1 MPVDI
6 PPGGPPD
13 TPDTPADADEA
24 SRPKPRWGLGD
35 VILGLVVG
43 LVLSSILA
51 GIWLGASGDEELSIG
66 GKAFSQMGLWIGLVG
81 SVVLA
86 TRRKG
91 SGSLTIDFGWAF
103 RWTDVPLGVAVGIGA
118 QLVII
123 PGVAI
128 LLRPLLGEPEVSGPV
143 KELVA
148 EANGIAVVVLI
159 LIAVVGAPLVEE
171 LFFRGLL
178 LRSIEKRLGPVWA
191 IVGSSV
197 FFGLAHPQDLGFKG
211 QTMVMVALAA
221 FAVALATLAVK
232 TRRLG
237 PSIVAHATFNL
248 ISLAVALKNN

>member
-1 MPVDI
+1 M
-6 PPGGPPD
+6 
-13 TPDTPADADEA
+13 
-24 SRPKPRWGLGD
+24 GD

-43 LVLSSILA
+43 LALSSLLA

-81 SVVLA
+81 STVLA

-91 SGSLTIDFGWAF
+91 SGSLKIDFGWAVQWF
-103 RWTDVPLGVAVGIGA
+103 DVPLGVAVGIGA
-118 QLVII
+118 QLVIV
-123 PGVAI
+123 PAVAI

-148 EANGIAVVVLI
+148 EASGVGLAILI

-178 LRSIEKRLGPVWA
+178 LRSIEKRLGVVGA
-191 IVGSSV
+191 VVGSSV
-197 FFGLAHPQDLGFKG
+197 FFGLAHPQDLPAKA
-211 QTMVMVALAA
+211 QIMIIVALAA

-237 PSIVAHATFNL
+237 ASIIAHATFNL
-248 ISLAVALKNN
+248 ISLVVALQEQLTLKNN

>member
-1 MPVDI
+1 MDPDL
-6 PPGGPPD
+6 PD
-13 TPDTPADADEA
+13 TPPDSDVDDAA
-24 SRPKPRWGLGD
+24 RPKPRWGLGD

-43 LVLSSILA
+43 LVLSSALA
-51 GIWLGASGDEELSIG
+51 GIWLGASGDEDLSIG
-66 GKAFSQMGLWIGLVG
+66 GRAFGQMGLWIGLVG

-91 SGSLTIDFGWAF
+91 SGSLAVDFAWAF
-103 RWTDVPLGVAVGIGA
+103 RWVDIPLGVAVGIGA

-148 EANGIAVVVLI
+148 EASGVGVAVLI

-178 LRSIEKRLGPVWA
+178 LRSIEKRLGVLWA

-197 FFGLAHPQDLGFKG
+197 FFGLAHPQDLPAKA
-211 QTMVMVALAA
+211 QIMIIVALAA
-221 FAVALATLAVK
+221 FAAALAIVAVK
-232 TRRLG
+232 ARRLG
-237 PSIVAHATFNL
+237 ASIIAHATFNL